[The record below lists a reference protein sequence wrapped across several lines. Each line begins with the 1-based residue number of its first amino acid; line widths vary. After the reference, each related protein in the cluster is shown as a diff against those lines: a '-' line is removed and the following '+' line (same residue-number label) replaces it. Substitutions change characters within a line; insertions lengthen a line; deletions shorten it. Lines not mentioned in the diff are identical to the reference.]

1 MKQGKLVVDLPIL
14 LAGELPELH
23 YQEVS
28 RFCPKGIFRRIP
40 KVIYE
45 ILRHTIVPSTVVEE
59 CAIGWTFL
67 EVIYDVMSSEELN
80 LMDLMV
86 SQMLECKRDM
96 SAPLALQPYIM
107 ALVLRTVEDFYR
119 ICKVQH
125 QAFLP
130 YQHNEAYMERPP
142 SP

>member
-1 MKQGKLVVDLPIL
+1 MFG
-14 LAGELPELH
+14 
-23 YQEVS
+23 
-28 RFCPKGIFRRIP
+28 PKGGMWRIP

-45 ILRHTIVPSTVVEE
+45 ILRHSIVPSTVVEE
-59 CAIGWTFL
+59 CAIGWPFL
-67 EVIYDVMSSEELN
+67 EVIYDVMSGEELN

-130 YQHNEAYMERPP
+130 YQHNEAYLERPP